1 MLRLS
6 PVSRHRHGRC
16 DACILPF
23 QCLSLGGCA
32 CRSHACR
39 QIQVTIVVSAAKE
52 QLLARLG
59 FRFGVNGPHA
69 ARTMMLD
76 DLRVLFAHVPVNAM
90 HADYMQ
96 AIFTDN
102 VLGKPTKKARELAL
116 RHLTTLYGLD
126 TNLPLFRALRRLWP
140 VDEVAQPVLALTA
153 ALARDPLL
161 RNTQTF
167 ILSKQPGLWVSRED
181 LEHCLAANH
190 QDRFSPASLK
200 SFAQNVNGSW
210 TAAGFLNGRLRKTR
224 AIPVVTPVNV
234 TFCLFLGHLEGL
246 TGQRLFTSKWMNLLP
261 GSPGELDGLANS
273 AFHRGLLV
281 FLNAGGVKEV
291 RFPDYLTLEEEKM
304 CQEVSHV
311 V

>member
-1 MLRLS
+1 M
-6 PVSRHRHGRC
+6 
-16 DACILPF
+16 
-23 QCLSLGGCA
+23 
-32 CRSHACR
+32 
-39 QIQVTIVVSAAKE
+39 SAAKE
-52 QLLARLG
+52 QLLAKLG

-76 DLRVLFAHVPVNAM
+76 DLRVLFSHVPAS
-90 HADYMQ
+90 APRSDYAQ

-102 VLGKPTKKARELAL
+102 ILGKPTKKARELAL

-126 TNLPLFRALRRLWP
+126 ARLPLFRSLRRLWP
-140 VDEVAQPVLALTA
+140 VDEVAQPMLALTA

-161 RNTQTF
+161 RGTQAF
-167 ILSKQPGLWVSRED
+167 MLRQEPGALVSRED
-181 LEHCLAANH
+181 LERCLAGDH

-210 TAAGFLNGRLRKTR
+210 TAAGFLSGRIRKVR
-224 AIPVVTPVNV
+224 SMPIVTPVNV
-234 TFCLFLGHLEGL
+234 AFSLFLGHLEGL
-246 TGQRLFTSKWMNLLP
+246 SGQRLFMSPWMSLLP
-261 GSPGELDGLANS
+261 GSPDTLDALANS

-291 RFPDYLTLEEEKM
+291 RFPDYLTPEEEEM
-304 CQEVSHV
+304 CQEASHV